1 MAAMLVGA
9 PPYPDCRG
17 VMRLFQLCNRGCS
30 RNQLFPKGN
39 RTNTPPAHTAPTSPP
54 GTHAT
59 RSSTM
64 DASITAIRRMQ
75 SHAGYALVT
84 ILMELGIAACEAIA
98 RRAEAFNERQRQA
111 AARNELR
118 RLSDRALKDIGLE
131 RGEIESLFR

>member
-1 MAAMLVGA
+1 
-9 PPYPDCRG
+9 
-17 VMRLFQLCNRGCS
+17 
-30 RNQLFPKGN
+30 
-39 RTNTPPAHTAPTSPP
+39 
-54 GTHAT
+54 
-59 RSSTM
+59 M